1 MATQIV
7 VRVQAAQKAIV
18 ALLVAMKVAVMA
30 TQTAV
35 QALAAQMAI
44 VAVTSSAALSV
55 LMATA
60 QHVVHVTLLNLK
72 TKTVSI
78 ET

>member
-1 MATQIV
+1 MAMQIV
-7 VRVQAAQKAIV
+7 VQVLAVQKAAA
-18 ALLVAMKVAVMA
+18 ALVVAMKVAVMA

-35 QALAAQMAI
+35 QVLAALKAI

-72 TKTVSI
+72 TKIVSI